1 VSLGL
6 DHSFLFRKGPLD
18 LLGWQWLTL
27 PALFLLAWLL
37 GLGLSRL
44 TRMLLGRAA
53 QHTATP
59 WDDAIL
65 ARMGKPLTVAWAI
78 ASAYAL
84 LVPLALQPRP
94 EEIVHR
100 GLKAAALVAFF
111 WALERAVDVTRQI
124 TMNSNW
130 IKERPSARSLIPLSA
145 KIGQIFLLALGVVA
159 LLSEFGYPVASL
171 VAGLGIGG
179 LAVALAAQKTLENL
193 FGAVA
198 LGTDQP
204 FRPGDFVNIEG
215 VLGTVESIGLR
226 STRIRTLERTLITI
240 PNGKLA
246 EMRLESFAARDRL
259 RLACTLGLVYGTSA
273 PQIRQVLA
281 GLDRVLRAQPKL
293 WPEGVTVRLKE
304 LGASSLIIDVGAW
317 FGTTNWDEFML
328 IREQVLLEFMTVIE
342 EAGTA
347 LVVPARTVQLVD
359 GAALQ
364 ADRGALAPTEQASPQ
379 ARPTLAASAEG
390 RGVDSRGQRNPSE
403 GSR

>member
-6 DHSFLFRKGPLD
+6 DHSFLFRRGPLD
-18 LLGWQWLTL
+18 LLGWQWLAL
-27 PALFLLAWLL
+27 PALFFLAWLL
-37 GLGLSRL
+37 GLALSRL
-44 TRMLLGRAA
+44 TRKFFGRAA

-65 ARMGKPLTVAWAI
+65 GRMGKPLTVAWAI

-84 LVPLALQPRP
+84 LVPLDLQPRP
-94 EEIVHR
+94 EDLLHR
-100 GLKAAALVAFF
+100 GLKAAALVTFF
-111 WALERAVDVTRQI
+111 WALERGVEVGRQI
-124 TMNSNW
+124 TMNSTW
-130 IKERPSARSLIPLSA
+130 IKERPSARSLIPLST
-145 KIGQIFLLALGVVA
+145 KICQIFLLALGVVA
-159 LLSEFGYPVASL
+159 LLSELGYPVASL

-204 FRPGDFVNIEG
+204 FREGDFVNIEG

-273 PQIRQVLA
+273 VQVRQVVA
-281 GLDRVLRAQPKL
+281 GLERVLRGQPKL

-304 LGASSLIIDVGAW
+304 LGASSLVIDVGAW

-328 IREQVLLEFMTVIE
+328 IREQVLLDFMQVIE
-342 EAGTA
+342 DAGSA
-347 LVVPARTVQLVD
+347 LVVPARAVQLVD
-359 GAALQ
+359 GAALRPE
-364 ADRGALAPTEQASPQ
+364 AGALTSPEAAKAGASPEPPIQ
-379 ARPTLAASAEG
+379 QPRTANPE
-390 RGVDSRGQRNPSE
+390 RNS
-403 GSR
+403 